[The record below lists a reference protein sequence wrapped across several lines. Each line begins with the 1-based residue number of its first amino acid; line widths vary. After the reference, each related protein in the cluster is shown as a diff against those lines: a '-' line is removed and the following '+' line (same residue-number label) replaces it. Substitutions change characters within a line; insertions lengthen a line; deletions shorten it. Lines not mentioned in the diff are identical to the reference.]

1 MYDIRFKYKF
11 LIAYH
16 YFFASVN
23 VYLLYNFPAAQFIGP
38 SRVCF
43 VLKETHRFA
52 FHTDT
57 VFKLLGN

>member
-1 MYDIRFKYKF
+1 MYYTRFKYKY

-16 YFFASVN
+16 YFVASVK
-23 VYLLYNFPAAQFIGP
+23 VYLLYIIPAAQFIGP

-43 VLKETHRFA
+43 VLKETHRFG

-57 VFKLLGN
+57 GL